1 MPRALA
7 LAIRGTMQL
16 SSTLIRENESIETKP
31 IETVSQRAPE
41 GRATRWWLAGAFV
54 LALAAFVPDAFGRQV
69 FDTKIDLTVD
79 PFSYLRNL
87 LYLWAPNGWFGYLR
101 NQFQGSAF
109 PTAPFFIVG
118 HLLTIPPWLVQRI
131 WMATVLTVAF
141 WGIVRL
147 AEELKIGSLGPRLA
161 AGAAFALL
169 PTLTILVGSV
179 TAEATPGVLTA
190 WATIPL
196 VRASRSGSP
205 IRGAAL
211 SGVAVLFM
219 GGTNAADTLYALV
232 IPALYLLTR
241 ASSPRKHS
249 LTGWWVVCVGLA
261 TSWWFIPL
269 LFLGKYG
276 FNFLPYIEQSITTTS
291 ASSATTA
298 LSGSG
303 VWTAYLNIGGLS
315 WNQGALTVTSVGI
328 VILGA
333 ALMAATGL
341 FGIASREI
349 RERRFLVVSLA
360 VTTVVALAAY
370 WGSIGGPFSQ
380 FLLPLLDGPLAP
392 LRSVYKIEP
401 EIGLVLALGIAHS
414 LFKVSR
420 VRLRRVGRV
429 AFRVGAGALTVAV
442 LASLATPYLLGRGT
456 NNYSFAGIP
465 SYWYK
470 VADFL
475 ARESPRNTAL
485 VLPASS
491 HGEYVWGWTVDQPLE
506 ALARSPWANDQAVP
520 FGGAGST
527 RMVDSVELALRTD
540 TASPG
545 LPALLWRSGIKYVV
559 VQNDALWQLSDSPSP
574 FQVHQV
580 LEESG
585 LKRVTQFGP
594 AVWTSVADVPTLS
607 VVKGGYQVP
616 YPAVEIYEV
625 PPLAGE
631 NSSLSPVA
639 TLAASSAA
647 LVSGGPEA
655 IKQLLDQGLLGANQ
669 AAVLSGDWHGQYHG
683 PLFAVTDTLRRTDT
697 NFGLV
702 NDNSSYTFT
711 ATGDTPDLNGFP
723 NEPSSPAQLL
733 PVQGIQHQTVAVL
746 KGATSVTASSVGSAF
761 FYLPEYNPTNV
772 FDGQSSTGWIAGNPY
787 GSIGEWIQVNFDHP
801 VDPRGTHIEF
811 LVGRTHPQVTGI
823 SVSTNQGSVF
833 TRVSP
838 TSRSQLVNVPAGRA
852 RYLRVTFVSF
862 KEPASQTA
870 GAGIRSISIPGVRVQ
885 SFLKP
890 PQESIGTTA
899 QHLVLSFQATPSDPQ
914 DLLRSPAEPVL
925 LRQFSLPRRTSLSI
939 TGQATPRPG
948 AALDALI
955 GPSGLNISAS
965 STFGN
970 LPGFRPQNLID
981 GDPDTAWIGASA
993 KASIHMQWAHAV
1005 NLSSLAIGDTPNS
1018 LAAQPE
1024 EVLISSSAGSRL
1036 LHVKRSG
1043 VSTLTFAPLKTNS
1056 VTVSFPKVQTR
1067 KIASGFG
1074 GTVQAPVGLAELSF
1088 PALASTQGQAPRSS
1102 ASFVAPCGFGP
1113 PIVIDGTQ
1121 YETSVGPVAGGSSP
1135 TVGDLLTLK
1144 PMSLTICG
1152 RGPYRAGSAE
1162 PFGSPLTSVTLK
1174 AGSHELVTPLDG
1186 MPFDISSLTLKEVGT
1201 PSAGQPVV
1209 RHARV
1214 LNWGQVSRSV
1224 ALASGPA
1231 TYLEVHQNFTPNWTA
1246 TLDGKTLTPIR
1257 LDGWQQGYLVPAGRG
1272 GTVQMTFAPERTY
1285 LVGLVIGALGVI
1297 LLLLIAFGLIGKRRG
1312 IGLASSPPWNRQL
1325 PFWLSIGLVAAVL
1338 FVIGGPLVLAVP
1350 VLVFIGTRR
1359 PNWLPWVAFVGMTAA
1374 GLVAALNQGNGALT
1388 GVGAFS
1394 APAQV
1399 CALIALAAVLVPVA
1413 DRRSDAGGDPDPVAG
1428 MEYPDRA
1435 LVGVAADT
1443 RETVANGQSDHP
1455 DGDAS

>member
-1 MPRALA
+1 
-7 LAIRGTMQL
+7 MQL
-16 SSTLIRENESIETKP
+16 STTLIRGNEPIETKP
-31 IETVSQRAPE
+31 IETVSERAPE
-41 GRATRWWLAGAFV
+41 RRATRWWLAGAFV

-79 PFSYLRNL
+79 PFSFFHNL
-87 LYLWAPNGWFGYLR
+87 PYLWAPNGWFGYLR

-109 PTAPFFIVG
+109 PTVPFFIVG
-118 HLLTIPPWLVQRI
+118 HLLTIPPWLVQRF
-131 WMATVLTVAF
+131 WMAIVVTVAF

-147 AEELKIGSLGPRLA
+147 AEELRIGSLGPRLA

-169 PTLTILVGSV
+169 PTLTILVGSI

-219 GGTNAADTLYALV
+219 GGTNAADTLYALA
-232 IPALYLLTR
+232 IPALFLLTR
-241 ASSPRKHS
+241 APSPRKRS
-249 LTGWWVVCVGLA
+249 LIGWWVLCVGLA
-261 TSWWFIPL
+261 TAWWAIPL

-276 FNFLPYIEQSITTTS
+276 FNFLPYVEQSITTTS
-291 ASSATTA
+291 TSSATSA
-298 LSGSG
+298 LSGSSI
-303 VWTAYLNIGGLS
+303 WTAYLSINGLS
-315 WNQGALTVTSVGI
+315 WNQAALTVTNDLI

-333 ALMAATGL
+333 ALVAATGL
-341 FGIASREI
+341 YGIASREI

-360 VTTVVALAAY
+360 VTAVVALAAY
-370 WGSIGGPFSQ
+370 WGPVGGPFSR
-380 FLLPLLDGPLAP
+380 FLLPILDGPLAP

-401 EIGLVLALGIAHS
+401 EIGILLALGIAHS
-414 LFKVSR
+414 LYKVSHGTP
-420 VRLRRVGRV
+420 RRMGRV
-429 AFRVGAGALTVAV
+429 AWRVGVGAVTIVV

-456 NNYSFAGIP
+456 NNYSYASIP
-465 SYWYK
+465 SYWSK

-527 RMVDSVELALRTD
+527 RMVDSIELALRTGSV
-540 TASPG
+540 SPG

-559 VQNDALWQLSDSPSP
+559 LQNDALWQLSDSPSP
-574 FQVHQV
+574 LQVHQV
-580 LEESG
+580 LEKSG

-594 AVWTSVADVPTLS
+594 AIWTSVVDVPTLS
-607 VVKGGYQVP
+607 LVKTGYQVP

-625 PPLAGE
+625 PPPAEDNGPI
-631 NSSLSPVA
+631 SPVA
-639 TLAASSAA
+639 TLAASRAA

-655 IKQLLDQGLLGANQ
+655 ILQLLDQGLIGVNQ
-669 AAVLSGDWHGQYHG
+669 AAILAGDWHGQYHG
-683 PLFAVTDTLRRTDT
+683 PLFAVTDTLRREDT

-702 NDNSSYTFT
+702 NDNSSYAFT
-711 ATGDTPDLNGFP
+711 TTGQTQSLNGLP
-723 NEPSSPAQLL
+723 NQPASPAQLL
-733 PVQGIQHQTVAVL
+733 PFQGVQHQTVAVL
-746 KGATSVTASSVGSAF
+746 KGANSITSSSAGSAF
-761 FYLPEYNPTNV
+761 FYFPEYNPNNV

-787 GSIGEWIQVNFDHP
+787 GSIGEWIQINFDHP
-801 VDPRGTHIEF
+801 VNPRGTHIKF
-811 LVGRTHPQVTGI
+811 FGNPHPTVTGI
-823 SVSTNQGSVF
+823 SVSTDRGSVL

-838 TSRSQLVNVPAGRA
+838 TSHSQLVNVPAGTA

-862 KEPASQTA
+862 KEPGRQTA
-870 GAGIRSISIPGVRVQ
+870 GAGIRSISIPGVHVQ
-885 SFLKP
+885 LLLKP

-899 QHLVLSFQATPSDPQ
+899 RNLAFSFQTTPSDSQ
-914 DLLRSPAEPVL
+914 DLLRSPPEPVMS
-925 LRQFSLPRRTSLSI
+925 RQFSVPRRTSLSI

-965 STFGN
+965 STFGS
-970 LPGFRPQNLID
+970 LPEFRPQNLID
-981 GDPDTAWIGASA
+981 GDPNTAWIAASPN
-993 KASIHMQWAHAV
+993 ASIHMQWAQAV
-1005 NLSSLAIGDTPNS
+1005 NLSSLV
-1018 LAAQPE
+1018 LADARSSFAVPPE

-1036 LHVKRSG
+1036 IHVGRSR
-1043 VSTLTFAPLKTNS
+1043 VSTLNFAPLETNS
-1056 VTVSFPKVQTR
+1056 VTVSFPKVRTR

-1074 GTVQAPVGLAELSF
+1074 QKVQAPVGLAGLSF
-1088 PALASTQGQAPRSS
+1088 PALASYQGPAPNS
-1102 ASFVAPCGFGP
+1102 ATGFLVPCGFGP

-1121 YETSVGPVAGGSSP
+1121 YETRLGPVGGGP
-1135 TVGDLLTLK
+1135 GTTVGDLLALK

-1162 PFGSPLTSVTLK
+1162 PWGRPLESVTLN
-1174 AGSHELVTPLDG
+1174 AGSHELVTPLGG
-1186 MPFDISSLTLKEVGT
+1186 MPFDISALTLKEVGT

-1214 LNWGQVSRSV
+1214 LNWGQVSRQV
-1224 ALASGPA
+1224 AITSGPA
-1231 TYLEVHQNFTPNWTA
+1231 TYLEVHQNFSASWTA

-1272 GTVQMTFAPERTY
+1272 GTVQLSFGPERTY
-1285 LVGLVIGALGVI
+1285 LLGLAVGALGVI
-1297 LLLLIAFGLIGKRRG
+1297 LLLLIAFGVIGKRRG
-1312 IGLASSPPWNRQL
+1312 VGVEPSPPWNKQL
-1325 PFWLSIGLVAAVL
+1325 PFWLSIGLVAGVV

-1350 VLVFIGTRR
+1350 VLVFIGSWR
-1359 PNWLPWVAFVGMTAA
+1359 PTWLPWVAFGGMTAA
-1374 GLVAALNQGNGALT
+1374 GVVAALTPGNGALT
-1388 GVGAFS
+1388 GIGAFS
-1394 APAQV
+1394 TPAQV
-1399 CALIALAAVLVPVA
+1399 CALIALSAVLVPIA
-1413 DRRSDAGGDPDPVAG
+1413 NWRSVAG
-1428 MEYPDRA
+1428 EEANPVSQPVYPDRA
-1435 LVGVAADT
+1435 FVGVAADT
-1443 RETVANGQSDHP
+1443 GDPVANGIGDHA
-1455 DGDAS
+1455 DGGTS

>member
-1 MPRALA
+1 
-7 LAIRGTMQL
+7 MQL
-16 SSTLIRENESIETKP
+16 STTLIRGNESIETKP
-31 IETVSQRAPE
+31 IETLSERAPE
-41 GRATRWWLAGAFV
+41 RRATRWWLAGAFV

-69 FDTKIDLTVD
+69 FDTKIDLTVN
-79 PFSYLRNL
+79 PFSFLHNL

-109 PTAPFFIVG
+109 PTVPFFIVG
-118 HLLTIPPWLVQRI
+118 HLLAIPAWLVQRF
-131 WMATVLTVAF
+131 WMATVVTVAF

-147 AEELKIGSLGPRLA
+147 AEELRIGSLGPRLA

-169 PTLTILVGSV
+169 PTLTILVGSE
-179 TAEATPGVLTA
+179 TALATPGVLTA

-232 IPALYLLTR
+232 IPALFLLTR
-241 ASSPRKHS
+241 SPSPRKRS
-249 LTGWWVVCVGLA
+249 LFGWWGLCVGLA
-261 TSWWFIPL
+261 TAWWAIPL

-276 FNFLPYIEQSITTTS
+276 FNFLPYVEQSVTTTS
-291 ASSATTA
+291 TSSATSA
-298 LSGSG
+298 LSGSS

-315 WNQGALTVTSVGI
+315 WNQAALTITSVGI
-328 VILGA
+328 VIFGA

-341 FGIASREI
+341 YGIASREI

-360 VTTVVALAAY
+360 VTAVVALAAY
-370 WGSIGGPFSQ
+370 WGPVGGPFSR
-380 FLLPLLDGPLAP
+380 FLLPILDGPLAP

-401 EIGLVLALGIAHS
+401 EIGLLLALGIAHS
-414 LFKVSR
+414 LYKVSHGTP
-420 VRLRRVGRV
+420 RRVGRV
-429 AFRVGAGALTVAV
+429 AWRVGVGVVTIAV

-456 NNYSFAGIP
+456 NNDSFASIP
-465 SYWYK
+465 SYWSK

-520 FGGAGST
+520 FGGAGSS
-527 RMVDSVELALRTD
+527 RMVDSIELALRTD

-545 LPALLWRSGIKYVV
+545 LPALLRRSGIKYVV
-559 VQNDALWQLSDSPSP
+559 LQNDELWQLSDSPSP
-574 FQVHQV
+574 LQVHQV
-580 LEESG
+580 LEKSG

-594 AVWTSVADVPTLS
+594 AVWTSVVDAPTLRLT
-607 VVKGGYQVP
+607 KTGYQVP

-625 PPLAGE
+625 PPSAGDKGPI
-631 NSSLSPVA
+631 SPVA

-655 IKQLLDQGLLGANQ
+655 IKQLLDQGVIGVNQ
-669 AAVLSGDWHGQYHG
+669 AAVLAGDWSGQYHG
-683 PLFAVTDTLRRTDT
+683 PLFAVTDTLRREDT

-711 ATGDTPDLNGFP
+711 TTSPLPDLNGLP
-723 NEPSSPAQLL
+723 NQPASLAQLL
-733 PVQGIQHQTVAVL
+733 PFQGIQHQTVAVL
-746 KGATSVTASSVGSAF
+746 KGASSITSSSAGSAF

-787 GSIGEWIQVNFDHP
+787 SSIGEWIQINFDHP
-801 VDPRGTHIEF
+801 VNPRGTHIKF
-811 LVGRTHPQVTGI
+811 FVGSSHPTVTGI
-823 SVSTNQGSVF
+823 SVSTNRGSVF

-838 TSRSQLVNVPAGRA
+838 TSHSQLVNVPAGKA

-862 KEPASQTA
+862 KERGRQTV
-870 GAGIRSISIPGVRVQ
+870 GAGIGSISIPGVRVQ
-885 SFLKP
+885 SLLKP

-899 QHLVLSFQATPSDPQ
+899 RNLAFSFQTTPSDYQ
-914 DLLRSPAEPVL
+914 DLLRSPPEPVMS
-925 LRQFSLPRRTSLSI
+925 RQFSLPRRMSLSI

-955 GPSGLNISAS
+955 GPSSLNISAS

-970 LPGFRPQNLID
+970 LPDFRPQNLID
-981 GDPDTAWIGASA
+981 SDPNTAWIA
-993 KASIHMQWAHAV
+993 KSPNASIHMRWAQAV
-1005 NLSSLAIGDTPNS
+1005 NLSSLVLVDARNS
-1018 LAAQPE
+1018 FAAPPQ

-1036 LHVKRSG
+1036 IHVGRSIT
-1043 VSTLTFAPLKTNS
+1043 STLNFAPLETNS
-1056 VTVSFPKVQTR
+1056 VTVSFPKVRTR
-1067 KIASGFG
+1067 KIANGFG
-1074 GTVQAPVGLAELSF
+1074 QTVQAPVGLAGLSF
-1088 PALASTQGQAPRSS
+1088 PALASSQGQAPPNP
-1102 ASFVAPCGFGP
+1102 AADFPVPCGYGP

-1121 YETSVGPVAGGSSP
+1121 YETSLGPVGGGPSP
-1135 TVGDLLTLK
+1135 TVGDLLAIK
-1144 PMSLTICG
+1144 PMSLTICA

-1162 PFGSPLTSVTLK
+1162 PSGSPLESVTLN
-1174 AGSHELVTPLDG
+1174 AGSHELVTPLGG
-1186 MPFDISSLTLKEVGT
+1186 MPFDVSALTLKEVGT
-1201 PSAGQPVV
+1201 PSVGQPVV
-1209 RHARV
+1209 RHDRI
-1214 LNWGQVSRSV
+1214 LNWGQVSREV
-1224 ALASGPA
+1224 AMTSGPA
-1231 TYLEVHQNFTPNWTA
+1231 TYLEVHQNFSPSWTA

-1272 GTVQMTFAPERTY
+1272 GTVHMTFGPERTY
-1285 LVGLVIGALGVI
+1285 LLGLAVGALGVI
-1297 LLLLIAFGLIGKRRG
+1297 LLLLIAFGVIGKRRG
-1312 IGLASSPPWNRQL
+1312 VGLESSPPWNQQW
-1325 PFWLSIGLVAAVL
+1325 PFWLSIGLVAGVV

-1350 VLVFIGTRR
+1350 VLVFIGRWR
-1359 PNWLPWVAFVGMTAA
+1359 PTWLPWVAFVGMTAA
-1374 GLVAALNQGNGALT
+1374 GVVAALTPGNGALI

-1394 APAQV
+1394 TPAQV
-1399 CALIALAAVLVPVA
+1399 CALIALSAVLVPIA
-1413 DRRSDAGGDPDPVAG
+1413 HWRSQAGGEPNPASEPG
-1428 MEYPDRA
+1428 YPDRA
-1435 LVGVAADT
+1435 FAGVAADT
-1443 RETVANGQSDHP
+1443 REPVANGSGDHA
-1455 DGDAS
+1455 DGGTS